1 MGLVV
6 KACDET
12 AGGAPMAQHP
22 NTTKS
27 QTQKKKTVQGDLPY
41 ARKVVY
47 CQSRAVYYCLTC

>member
-27 QTQKKKTVQGDLPY
+27 QAQKKKKQFREICHTRVKLFIVNH
-41 ARKVVY
+41 ALFTIV
-47 CQSRAVYYCLTC
+47 